1 MSKNINVFGLLVLGV
16 ALGAVGTFS
25 YLSLS
30 GSGADTQHTGSAA
43 QDEPLYWV
51 APMDP
56 NYTSDK
62 PGKSPM
68 GMDLIPVFK
77 KELGGI
83 DAGPGTIMISP
94 EVVNNLGVRTA
105 KVELGLLH
113 TKIETVGYVKYDE
126 DQLVH
131 VHPRVEGWV
140 EKLYVKA
147 AGNRVTVGQPLYE
160 IYSPALVNAQEEYL
174 LALDRNNSRLIQA
187 SQNRLKALQLP
198 PNAITELKRS
208 RKVKQNITFFAPQG
222 GVVDNL
228 NIREGF
234 FVKPGNTL
242 LSIGSLDQVWVDAEI
257 FERQSSLV
265 STGLA
270 VSMTLDYLPG
280 KIWQGKV
287 DYVYPTLDGKTRT
300 LKVRLRFDNSQWELK
315 PNMFAQVT
323 IHAKGEE
330 VLLVPKEAII
340 RTGSSDRVVLALGEG
355 RYKSIAVKVGRYDE
369 KFAEILSGVSAGD
382 IVASSAQFLLDS
394 ESSKTSDFKRMN
406 SQDEDENP
414 VPSTVWVEASINS
427 LMAGHRML
435 NMDHQAI
442 AEWDWPAMT
451 MDFTVADSVDFSA
464 LQPGLTLH
472 VELSKS
478 ADGNV
483 EVVKI
488 HIPDS
493 DISQGNDSD
502 ISATTSGVVN
512 SVMVDHRMVDISRGP
527 IEKWNRPAAEVN
539 FMVSDAVD
547 MSVFKVGA
555 KLHFTFETRDG
566 QFIITTIKPMQ
577 MSDISGE

>member
-1 MSKNINVFGLLVLGV
+1 MSNKINVFGLLVLGV

-25 YLSLS
+25 YLSMS
-30 GSGADTQHTGSAA
+30 GPVADYQHNEAAA

-68 GMDLIPVFK
+68 GMELIPVYK
-77 KELGGI
+77 KALGGI

-105 KVELGLLH
+105 NVELGLLH

-147 AGNRVTVGQPLYE
+147 AGDRITVGQPLYE

-187 SQNRLKALQLP
+187 SRNRLSALQLP
-198 PNAITELKRS
+198 DNAITELKKS
-208 RKVKQNITFFAPQG
+208 RKVKQNITFFAPKG
-222 GVVDNL
+222 GVIDNL

-234 FVKPGNTL
+234 FVKPGTTL
-242 LSIGSLDQVWVDAEI
+242 LSIGNLDQVWVDAEI

-300 LKVRLRFDNSQWELK
+300 LKVRLRFDNTQWALK

-340 RTGSSDRVVLALGEG
+340 RTGNSDRVVLALGEG
-355 RYKSIAVKVGRYDE
+355 RYKSIAVKVGRYDAQ
-369 KFAEILSGVSAGD
+369 FAEILSGVSAGE
-382 IVASSAQFLLDS
+382 IVVSSAQFLLDS

-414 VPSTVWVEASINS
+414 VISTVWVEASINS
-427 LMAGHRML
+427 LMAGHRMVNL
-435 NMDHQAI
+435 DHQAI

-451 MDFTVADSVDFSA
+451 MDFTVADSVDFSV
-464 LQPGLTLH
+464 LQPGLTLY
-472 VELSKS
+472 VELSQS
-478 ADGNV
+478 VDGNV
-483 EVVKI
+483 EVVAI
-488 HIPDS
+488 HIHDS
-493 DISQGNDSD
+493 DASQSDDSD
-502 ISATTSGVVN
+502 NSATTSGVVN
-512 SVMVDHRMVDISRGP
+512 SVMADHRMVNVTRGP
-527 IEKWNRPAAEVN
+527 IAKWNRPAAEVN
-539 FMVSDAVD
+539 FMVSEAVD
-547 MSVFKVGA
+547 MSVFNVGA
-555 KLHFTFETRDG
+555 KLHFTFENRDG
-566 QFIITTIKPMQ
+566 QFVITTIKPKQ